1 MRKQVGEQVGKQVG
15 KQASGQARKEGGAK
29 HEQVGTSTFLQSSRR
44 ETQFELHNGSDHK
57 HFSMHISSQP
67 TILILQLQL
76 TTQSIDWTSRT

>member
-1 MRKQVGEQVGKQVG
+1 MGKQVGEQVGKQVG
-15 KQASGQARKEGGAK
+15 KQGRKEAGAK

-67 TILILQLQL
+67 TVILQLQL